1 MTIKR
6 TFAITTILAS
16 IVMMAISGTTQSA
29 NAQIFGSNAIPNDA
43 DALLVEII
51 DGSGSINDADFQ
63 LQLNG
68 LVAGLQAT
76 YDALAGDPQLDL
88 FGESYVIVI
97 QVSSPDVV
105 TDGAVTECTMEV
117 DTTTDLSDL
126 LDCIANI
133 TQITNA
139 QGVKGDTCTS
149 CGFNLA
155 VAELANVPAEFLDP
169 DDDVQIIDL
178 ITDGNPFPELNQVAL
193 DAEDAAIAAG
203 YDRVVAIGIS
213 DGVDSAFLASI
224 VDPNPP
230 GAINPVPLPEDDGFV
245 ITVDDFTE
253 FAPALERKLI
263 GTIVVCP
270 PGTFLPPGGIP
281 PDDCEPLIGGEFL
294 PVDST
299 ALLIAGMSA
308 NMSLIVPIAAGS
320 AGVGAYLIRSR
331 MSKD

>member
-29 NAQIFGSNAIPNDA
+29 NAQLFGSNAIPNDA

-51 DGSGSINDADFQ
+51 DGSGSISDSDFQ
-63 LQLNG
+63 LQLDG

-76 YDALAGDPQLDL
+76 YDALAGNPQLDL
-88 FGESYVIVI
+88 FGESYIVVI

-117 DTTTDLSDL
+117 DNQGDLDTL
-126 LDCIANI
+126 KTCIGDI

-155 VAELANVPAEFLDP
+155 VVELANAPAEFTA

-213 DGVDSAFLASI
+213 DGVDSAFLALI

-263 GTIVVCP
+263 GTIIVCP

-281 PDDCEPLIGGEFL
+281 PDDCLPDVVGGEFL
-294 PVDST
+294 PVDTT

-308 NMSLIVPIAAGS
+308 NMSLIVPIAAGI
-320 AGVGAYLIRSR
+320 AGAGAYLIRSR